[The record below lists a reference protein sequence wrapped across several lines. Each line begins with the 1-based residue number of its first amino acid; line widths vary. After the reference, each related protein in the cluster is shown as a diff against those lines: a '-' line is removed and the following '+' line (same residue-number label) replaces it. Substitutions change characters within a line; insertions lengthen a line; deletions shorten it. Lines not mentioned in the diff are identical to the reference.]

1 MIEILFEKRQ
11 ISIFLFNLL
20 TKHSSTIDYAVN
32 LRELFDNMN
41 LNFLINI
48 EPWEKVVD
56 FLTMKTPLL
65 MKH

>member
-48 EPWEKVVD
+48 EP
-56 FLTMKTPLL
+56 
-65 MKH
+65 